1 VHDSSDATLVEDRR
15 TRDELNGT
23 ETILVVDDEEALGE
37 VTRRLLIRSGY
48 QVLSAS
54 NGMQAV
60 EIAST
65 FDGTIDLLLTD
76 VVMPKMQGRP
86 LRERFVNFDPTCG
99 CCSCRDTHIQS
110 LRPS

>member
-1 VHDSSDATLVEDRR
+1 
-15 TRDELNGT
+15 
-23 ETILVVDDEEALGE
+23 

-65 FDGTIDLLLTD
+65 FDGTIDLLLT
-76 VVMPKMQGRP
+76 
-86 LRERFVNFDPTCG
+86 T
-99 CCSCRDTHIQS
+99 S
-110 LRPS
+110 